1 MQKYIDIKGARENNL
16 KNVSLKIPKDKLVV
30 MTGLSGSGKTSL
42 AFDTI
47 YAEGQRRY
55 VESLSAYA
63 RQFLGNIDK
72 PDVDSIEGLS
82 PAISIDQRTTSK
94 NPRSTVGTVTEIYD
108 HLRLLYARIGVP
120 HCPRHN
126 IPITAQTI
134 EQMLNKI
141 YEYPVGTRVN
151 IYSPIVFGQ
160 KGMHEK
166 TLELVRREGFGK
178 VRVNGEIVDVDEEIK
193 LDKNKKHSIDIVVD
207 RVRLRDDVR
216 SRLYHSLE
224 TALKFGDGKVVVDFD
239 GRELIFSEQFA
250 CPYCDFSVSK
260 LEPRLFSFNSP
271 FGACPECKGLGVLQ
285 RIDENLLIT
294 DPKKS
299 IREGAIRYLRYIV
312 DSDNIEWQLFER
324 MATHYNIDLDKP
336 YEALSEEEKDIIMY
350 GSKEPISYEIT
361 TRNNYTFKRTQKIE
375 GIAALIERRY
385 QETRSNMSREYYG
398 SYLRDF
404 DCPVCRGK
412 RLSQAALSVLIGGKN
427 IADFTEMSILEAR
440 KFVDGLRL
448 TETEKIISDMV
459 LRQLRERLDF
469 LINVGLEYLTLS
481 RASGTLSGGEN
492 QRIRLATQIGSR
504 LTGVLYVLDEPSIG
518 LHQRDNARLIKAL
531 KAMRDLGNT
540 LIIVEHD
547 EEIMRQADYIVD
559 VGPLA
564 GEAGGRIVAAGTP
577 EEVMSCAESLTG
589 QYLSG
594 AKTIPVPGKR
604 RTGNGKHIKIVNAH
618 GNNLK
623 NIDVEIPLG
632 VLTVCTGVSGS
643 GKSTLINDILLR
655 ELKRKIYNSKEQK
668 AACDDIL
675 GWDNIDRIIDINQ
688 QPIGRTPRSNPATYT
703 GVFDHIRDLYAS
715 TVEAKIRGYKKGRFS
730 FNVKGGRCE
739 RCGGD
744 GVIRIGML
752 FLPDVYIPCEECDGT
767 RYNSETLEVKYR
779 GKTIADVL
787 NMTVEEALAF
797 FDKIPSIKNK
807 LSTLNDVGLGY
818 IKLGQ
823 SAPTLSGGEAQ
834 RVKLAS
840 ELHKRITDRTIYL
853 LDEPTTGLHSED
865 VKKLLDVIN
874 YIVDQGAT
882 VIIIEH
888 NLHVI
893 KNADYIIDLG
903 PEGGVYGGEVIC
915 SGTPEE
921 VMRCPS
927 SYTGKYLA
935 SILK

>member
-1 MQKYIDIKGARENNL
+1 M
-16 KNVSLKIPKDKLVV
+16 
-30 MTGLSGSGKTSL
+30 
-42 AFDTI
+42 
-47 YAEGQRRY
+47 
-55 VESLSAYA
+55 
-63 RQFLGNIDK
+63 
-72 PDVDSIEGLS
+72 
-82 PAISIDQRTTSK
+82 
-94 NPRSTVGTVTEIYD
+94 
-108 HLRLLYARIGVP
+108 
-120 HCPRHN
+120 
-126 IPITAQTI
+126 
-134 EQMLNKI
+134 
-141 YEYPVGTRVN
+141 
-151 IYSPIVFGQ
+151 
-160 KGMHEK
+160 
-166 TLELVRREGFGK
+166 
-178 VRVNGEIVDVDEEIK
+178 
-193 LDKNKKHSIDIVVD
+193 
-207 RVRLRDDVR
+207 
-216 SRLYHSLE
+216 
-224 TALKFGDGKVVVDFD
+224 
-239 GRELIFSEQFA
+239 
-250 CPYCDFSVSK
+250 
-260 LEPRLFSFNSP
+260 
-271 FGACPECKGLGVLQ
+271 
-285 RIDENLLIT
+285 
-294 DPKKS
+294 
-299 IREGAIRYLRYIV
+299 
-312 DSDNIEWQLFER
+312 
-324 MATHYNIDLDKP
+324 
-336 YEALSEEEKDIIMY
+336 
-350 GSKEPISYEIT
+350 
-361 TRNNYTFKRTQKIE
+361 
-375 GIAALIERRY
+375 
-385 QETRSNMSREYYG
+385 
-398 SYLRDF
+398 
-404 DCPVCRGK
+404 
-412 RLSQAALSVLIGGKN
+412 
-427 IADFTEMSILEAR
+427 
-440 KFVDGLRL
+440 
-448 TETEKIISDMV
+448 
-459 LRQLRERLDF
+459 
-469 LINVGLEYLTLS
+469 
-481 RASGTLSGGEN
+481 
-492 QRIRLATQIGSR
+492 
-504 LTGVLYVLDEPSIG
+504 
-518 LHQRDNARLIKAL
+518 
-531 KAMRDLGNT
+531 
-540 LIIVEHD
+540 
-547 EEIMRQADYIVD
+547 
-559 VGPLA
+559 
-564 GEAGGRIVAAGTP
+564 
-577 EEVMSCAESLTG
+577 
-589 QYLSG
+589 
-594 AKTIPVPGKR
+594 
-604 RTGNGKHIKIVNAH
+604 
-618 GNNLK
+618 
-623 NIDVEIPLG
+623 G